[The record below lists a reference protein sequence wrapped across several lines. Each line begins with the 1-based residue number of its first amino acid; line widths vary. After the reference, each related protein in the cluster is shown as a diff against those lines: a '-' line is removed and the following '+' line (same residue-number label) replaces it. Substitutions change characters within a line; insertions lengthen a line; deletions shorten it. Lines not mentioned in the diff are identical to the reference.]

1 MPAQTA
7 VAIVP
12 VSGPDKTAAPASPDY
27 FFEGA
32 EKLLEVWFG
41 SSLEVD
47 GVAEADTK
55 NGASLSLRSIP
66 RQEWD
71 ALCELAA
78 CRILH
83 AMSNECMDSY
93 VLSESSLFVSDRR
106 VILKTC
112 GSTKLLATISRLLE
126 LAETYSGLD
135 QVVNVY
141 YSRKNFAR
149 PDLQPKLYRSFDA
162 EMDYLDRFF
171 DESSAYC
178 LGSMKSDRWYLYT
191 SSLPQA
197 PITCAD
203 HTLEILMTEMPQHVL
218 DLFTREA
225 CEDGPDCTKKTGI
238 DRIMPPGTAIHE
250 ELFDPCGYSMNAL
263 VPNSDKYA
271 TIHVTPEPAFS
282 YASFE
287 TNQDH
292 ICLFAQT
299 KRVLECF
306 QPQKFLLTIFSN
318 EHSESAKATQQQLWE
333 KEMLGY
339 RRTSIQFVRL
349 ETDETLVY
357 AHYVRKCKSSCGSSS
372 EDEGERSE

>member
-7 VAIVP
+7 VAVVP
-12 VSGPDKTAAPASPDY
+12 VAGPDKDAPASPDY

-41 SSLEVD
+41 SSMEVD
-47 GVAEADTK
+47 GETTLPM

-66 RQEWD
+66 RKEWD
-71 ALCELAA
+71 DLCDIAA

-83 AMSNECMDSY
+83 AMSNSHMDSY

-141 YSRKNFAR
+141 YSRKNFSR
-149 PDLQPKLYRSFDA
+149 PDLQPKLHRSFDS

-171 DESSAYC
+171 DESNAYC
-178 LGSMKSDRWYLYT
+178 LGSMKADRWYLYT

-197 PITCAD
+197 PITCPD

-218 DLFTREA
+218 DLFTREK
-225 CEDGPDCTKKTGI
+225 CVDGPDCTKKTGI
-238 DRIMPPGTAIHE
+238 DRIMPAGTAIHE

-263 VPNSDKYA
+263 VPDSDKYA
-271 TIHVTPEPAFS
+271 TIHVTPETAFS

-306 QPQKFLLTIFSN
+306 QPHKFLLTIFSN

-357 AHYVRKCKSSCGSSS
+357 AHYVRKFNHGSSS

>member
-7 VAIVP
+7 VAVLP
-12 VSGPDKTAAPASPDY
+12 TAGPDKDALATSPDY

-41 SSLEVD
+41 SSSEVD
-47 GVAEADTK
+47 GVAHPSM
-55 NGASLSLRSIP
+55 NGASLSMRSIP
-66 RQEWD
+66 REEWD
-71 ALCELAA
+71 DLCSIAA

-83 AMSNECMDSY
+83 AMSNSHMDSF

-106 VILKTC
+106 VIMKTC
-112 GSTKLLATISRLLE
+112 GGTRLLAALPRLLE
-126 LAETYSGLD
+126 LAEKYAGLD

-149 PDLQPKLYRSFDA
+149 PDLQPKLHRSFDG
-162 EMDYLDRFF
+162 EIDYLDKYF
-171 DESSAYC
+171 DESNAYC

-197 PITCAD
+197 VSTYPD

-218 DLFTREA
+218 DLFTRET
-225 CEDGPDCTKKTGI
+225 CVDGPDCTVKTGI
-238 DRIMPPGTAIHE
+238 DRIMPAGTEIHE

-263 VPNSDKYA
+263 VSNSDKYA
-271 TIHVTPEPAFS
+271 TIHVTPEAAFS

-292 ICLFAQT
+292 VCLFAQT

-306 QPQKFLLTIFSN
+306 QPHKFLLTIFSN

-333 KEMLGY
+333 REMLGY
-339 RRTSIQFVRL
+339 RRTSVQFVRL
-349 ETDETLVY
+349 ETEEQLVY
-357 AHYVRKCKSSCGSSS
+357 AHYVRKHNWGSSSS